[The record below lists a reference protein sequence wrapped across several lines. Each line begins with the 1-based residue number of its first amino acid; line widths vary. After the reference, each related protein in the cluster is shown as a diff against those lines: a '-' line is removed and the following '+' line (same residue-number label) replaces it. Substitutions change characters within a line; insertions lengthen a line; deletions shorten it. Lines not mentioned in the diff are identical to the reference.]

1 MKFHWVEDTIND
13 ELISNSAILIPIK
26 IENNNFFIQLDT
38 GTKSSIIYR
47 NALIFL
53 NIDKYKRDNLHLN
66 FVCEYKIHHLTFKI
80 DNETTCE
87 VFNNIPIIG
96 LLGLDFILTQPLLS
110 IDFLNQ
116 NISFSNS
123 LLLED
128 NFYSSYPFE
137 IKGGF
142 ISFEAFIKNKF
153 YFLMWDSGASF
164 IDLYGT
170 NDFWELLSGQ
180 RTTNKNIETVSLS
193 GAYGSTHVLLKD
205 KVVISF
211 SLFNKEMKG
220 KNIYCNKIY
229 SPLTDL
235 SLIEIDGLIGNT
247 LFLNNIITFNSLNPQ
262 VISLR
267 V

>member
-1 MKFHWVEDTIND
+1 MKFHWVENTIND
-13 ELISNSAILIPIK
+13 EFIFYSAILIPIK
-26 IENNNFFIQLDT
+26 IKDNNYLIQLDT
-38 GTKSSIIYR
+38 GTKSSIIYKD
-47 NALIFL
+47 ALTSFT
-53 NIDKYKRDNLHLN
+53 NNKGKSNNLHLN
-66 FVCEYKIHHLTFKI
+66 FVCEYKIHDLTFKI
-80 DNETTCE
+80 DNKTNCE

-96 LLGLDFILTQPLLS
+96 LLGLDFILAQPLLS

-123 LLLED
+123 LLED
-128 NFYSSYPFE
+128 SFYSSYPFG

-142 ISFEAFIKNKF
+142 ISFEVPINNKN
-153 YFLMWDSGASF
+153 YYLMWDSGASF
-164 IDLYGT
+164 IDLFGT

-180 RTTNKNIETVSLS
+180 RTANKNIETVSLS

-247 LFLNNIITFNSLNPQ
+247 LFLKNTITLDFKNKTLLGNW
-262 VISLR
+262 
-267 V
+267 

>member
-1 MKFHWVEDTIND
+1 MQFQWFKDFING
-13 ELISNSAILIPIK
+13 EHINHAAILIPVK
-26 IENNNFFIQLDT
+26 VKSNDCFIQLDT
-38 GTKSSIIYR
+38 GTKSSIIYKD
-47 NALIFL
+47 AFTFL
-53 NIDKYKRDNLHLN
+53 TIDEGKSNNLHLN
-66 FVCEYKIHHLTFKI
+66 FVCEYKIHDLTFKI
-80 DNETTCE
+80 DNETNCE

-123 LLLED
+123 LLFES
-128 NFYSSYPFE
+128 NHHSSYSFE

-142 ISFEAFIKNKF
+142 ISFEVPINNKN
-153 YFLMWDSGASF
+153 YYLMWDSGASF
-164 IDLYGT
+164 IDLFGT

-180 RTTNKNIETVSLS
+180 RTANKNIETVSLS
-193 GAYGSTHVLLKD
+193 GVYGSTHILLKH
-205 KVVISF
+205 KVVVSF

-247 LFLNNIITFNSLNPQ
+247 LFLKNTITLDFKNKTLLGNW
-262 VISLR
+262 
-267 V
+267 